1 MSALDLSA
9 LSSEQIKT
17 ALNETIEKQLGTSE
31 FETDV
36 QLAGEKGDN
45 FIGIVYRVT
54 CRKTSSESGNDE
66 KSPALKFILKVA
78 PQNIERRE
86 SFKSRQA
93 FLREIRVFNVV
104 RPILMKLPR
113 SSNNV
118 LRLLI
123 QFNFIAD
130 FTGFSTI

>member
-1 MSALDLSA
+1 MSELDLSA

-31 FETDV
+31 FETDI

-54 CRKTSSESGNDE
+54 CRKTSSESDNDE

-78 PQNIERRE
+78 PQHSERRE
-86 SFKSRQA
+86 SFKSRKA

-104 RPILMKLPR
+104 RSILMK
-113 SSNNV
+113 
-118 LRLLI
+118 
-123 QFNFIAD
+123 QFNSYNQALNLSRYFVVVAD
-130 FTGFSTI
+130 STGFWSV